1 MRTTSESESTDSTAK
16 WRPLL
21 DSAATPMAL
30 LDASGHCV
38 HANDALC
45 RALGYERASVIGRP
59 LDGFTAGEIAPKSAT
74 GSGTAERRFMRSD
87 ASVVR
92 MLQCTSPIHG
102 NGGEPGLFL
111 AQFHEIEDRPGA
123 NVLWS
128 RVFAN
133 APTGMALLDH
143 DGRWTDVN
151 DAWCELLGYSRREM
165 LEMHC
170 CDVTYAQDHAQ
181 SAAAL
186 ADLAAGRSATLSL
199 KKRYRHK
206 NGHPI
211 WVLIR
216 TRVVPGAGGRPT
228 YLVSQCEELGE
239 RGASDVHLAHLAL
252 HDPLTGLANR
262 ALLDDRLAHVLAD
275 LERDGGVVAVL
286 VADLDELKPV
296 NDTYGHAVG
305 DRLLMTAAD
314 ELLNAA
320 GPADTVCRI
329 GGDEFAVVSR
339 VPDVQAA
346 AKFRD
351 HVARRLRAE
360 RETPHGRLR
369 IRASVGLATTTD
381 PATRP
386 NALLH
391 DADRDMYRRKHDM
404 RAGAEA
410 TANCPLCQAR
420 NEPHARL
427 GTRPVP
433 GDVPQS
439 PAGG

>member
-1 MRTTSESESTDSTAK
+1 MRTTPDQEPTEQ
-16 WRPLL
+16 WLPLL
-21 DSAATPMAL
+21 DSATTPMAL
-30 LDASGHCV
+30 LDASGRCV

-45 RALGYERASVIGRP
+45 RALGYDRAGLVGYP
-59 LDGFTAGEIAPKSAT
+59 LDGFTADEVDLRSTT
-74 GSGTAERRFMRSD
+74 GPGTAERRFRRSD
-87 ASVVR
+87 GGTVR

-102 NGGEPGLFL
+102 GGSEPGLFL
-111 AQFHEIEDRPGA
+111 SQFHEIEDRPETGP
-123 NVLWS
+123 LWS

-151 DAWCELLGYSRREM
+151 EAWCELLGYSRREM
-165 LEMHC
+165 LEMHSS
-170 CDVTYAQDHAQ
+170 DVTYAQDHDHA
-181 SAAAL
+181 AAAL
-186 ADLAAGRSATLSL
+186 ADLAAGRLTTVSR

-216 TRVVPGAGGRPT
+216 TSVVPGADDRPA

-239 RGASDVHLAHLAL
+239 RGSSDVHLAHLAL

-275 LERDGGVVAVL
+275 LDRHGGVVAVL

-296 NDTYGHAVG
+296 NDTYGHAAG

-339 VPDVQAA
+339 VPDVRAA
-346 AKFRD
+346 AEFRD
-351 HVARRLRAE
+351 RVARRLRAE
-360 RETPHGRLR
+360 CDTPHGLLR

-391 DADRDMYRRKHDM
+391 EADRDMYRRKHDM
-404 RAGAEA
+404 RAVTET
-410 TANCPLCQAR
+410 TAYCPHCQAR
-420 NEPHARL
+420 NEPP
-427 GTRPVP
+427 TRPRV
-433 GDVPQS
+433 
-439 PAGG
+439 GG

>member
-1 MRTTSESESTDSTAK
+1 MRTTPDHEPTEQ
-16 WRPLL
+16 WLPLL
-21 DSAATPMAL
+21 DSATTPMAL
-30 LDASGHCV
+30 LDASGCCV
-38 HANDALC
+38 HANDAFC
-45 RALGYERASVIGRP
+45 RALGYDRACLVGHP
-59 LDGFTAGEIAPKSAT
+59 LDALTADEADPRSAT
-74 GSGTAERRFMRSD
+74 GSGTAERRFRRSD
-87 ASVVR
+87 GGTVR
-92 MLQCTSPIHG
+92 LLQCTSPLHG
-102 NGGEPGLFL
+102 SDGEPGLFL
-111 AQFHEIEDRPGA
+111 SQFHEVEDRPETGT
-123 NVLWS
+123 LWS

-133 APTGMALLDH
+133 VPTGMALLDH

-151 DAWCELLGYSRREM
+151 EAWCELLGYSRREM

-170 CDVTYAQDHAQ
+170 FDVTYAQDHEP

-186 ADLAAGRSATLSL
+186 ADLATGRLNTVSL

-216 TRVVPGAGGRPT
+216 TSVVPGADDRPA
-228 YLVSQCEELGE
+228 YLISQCEELGE
-239 RGASDVHLAHLAL
+239 RGSSDIHLAHLAL

-275 LERDGGVVAVL
+275 LDRDGGVVAVL

-296 NDTYGHAVG
+296 NDTYGHAAG

-320 GPADTVCRI
+320 GPADIVCRI

-339 VPDVQAA
+339 VPDVRAA
-346 AKFRD
+346 AEFRD

-360 RETPHGRLR
+360 CDTPHGRLR

-386 NALLH
+386 RALLH
-391 DADRDMYRRKHDM
+391 EADRDMYRRKHDM
-404 RAGAEA
+404 RAVAET
-410 TANCPLCQAR
+410 TANCPQCQAR
-420 NEPHARL
+420 TEPPPR
-427 GTRPVP
+427 
-433 GDVPQS
+433 S